1 MRKLCFTTL
10 LIFSVAIG
18 AAQSKINNSLVA
30 TLDTIFNEDQTL
42 RLKSDTLVK
51 QFGWKSKEVM
61 ELWEKIMYKD
71 SINLLKVKNIINKY
85 GWLGPDVVGKRGAQ
99 TIFLVIQ
106 HADSLTQVT
115 YFPVMKKAVK
125 KGKAR
130 PQDLAALEDRIL
142 TKQGKAQIYGT
153 QVKIN
158 NETGN
163 FEFFPIRDEPN
174 VNKRRAAIGLEPI
187 ENYAKFFDIDYTLPK
202 SKTKK

>member
-106 HADSLTQVT
+106 HADSLTQVS

>member
-1 MRKLCFTTL
+1 MRKLSFTVL
-10 LIFSVAIG
+10 LILSVAIV

-30 TLDTIFNEDQTL
+30 TLDSIFSEDQNL
-42 RLKSDTLVK
+42 RLKSDTLIK
-51 QFGWKSKEVM
+51 QFGWESKEVK
-61 ELWEKIMYKD
+61 ELWEKILYKD
-71 SINLLKVKNIINKY
+71 SINLLKVKNIINTY

-142 TKQGKAQIYGT
+142 TKQGKEQIYGS
-153 QVKIN
+153 QVKLN
-158 NETGN
+158 NETGK
-163 FEFFPIRDEPN
+163 FEFFPIKDEPN
-174 VNKRRAAIGLEPI
+174 VNKRRAAVGFEPL
-187 ENYAKFFDIDYTLPK
+187 ENYAKFFDINYTLPK
-202 SKTKK
+202 SKNKK